1 MGKFRDCKVS
11 TKIGVGFGVITLILM
26 GVVLITIQQVKN
38 MEAIT
43 KRVVTL
49 RTPTAHSSLMMLNG
63 MNHSLASL
71 RGWVILGD
79 PKFKEERAT
88 AWNEQIEPSL
98 QKLHELSSQWNNQEH
113 VNQLHAIEED
123 LKQFKVFQQE
133 IESIAQTDEN
143 TPARKILFEKAQPL
157 EDRLMTYVT
166 RMINLEMRIPPS
178 SQNRKALLAIMADLE
193 GTTSLAFEK
202 AEEFLLSGDPAF
214 KDQFRKNWED
224 NTNRFNDLKRNFKL
238 LSADQQKVF
247 KRLERAREQIAPL
260 LQEIIQIRSGK
271 EWNLAN
277 AWLAQKAVPIAF
289 RIKSFLNEMT
299 DTQNKLLDKDMQEIS
314 NRTHFLVVLLVILFF
329 IAALM
334 AGVLGS
340 TITRTVSEP
349 IKQVSNMAREMAQGN
364 LRQKKLPIQSKDEVG
379 DLTESFNQLL
389 EKMKG
394 K

>member
-1 MGKFRDCKVS
+1 
-11 TKIGVGFGVITLILM
+11 
-26 GVVLITIQQVKN
+26 